1 MKELLINNKETFISI
16 YLKYVDDVFRFV
28 MSKTYNRETSEEIV
42 SDTFYIFLDQFDS
55 INLNKGNIKTYL
67 FGIALNKL
75 RQKWSKDKV
84 NKFIS
89 LDEDFHVSLED
100 SKSKKRE
107 SLFKKV
113 ILELEKLPL
122 KYKNVI
128 KKRFLE
134 YKSIKEV
141 AIELNISNSNV
152 TTIQNRGLRILKEKL
167 ND

>member
-1 MKELLINNKETFISI
+1 
-16 YLKYVDDVFRFV
+16 
-28 MSKTYNRETSEEIV
+28 MSKTYNREISEEIV

>member
-1 MKELLINNKETFISI
+1 MKELLINNKETFISL

-28 MSKTYNRETSEEIV
+28 MSKTYNREISEEIV

-89 LDEDFHVSLED
+89 LDEDFHVSLEE
-100 SKSKKRE
+100 SNSKKRE